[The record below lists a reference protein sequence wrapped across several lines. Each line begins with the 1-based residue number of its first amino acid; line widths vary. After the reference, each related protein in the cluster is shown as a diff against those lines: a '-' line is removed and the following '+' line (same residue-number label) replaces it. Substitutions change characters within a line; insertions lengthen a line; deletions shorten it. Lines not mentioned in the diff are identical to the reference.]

1 MAYDVND
8 IYLGRPGVLA
18 AATGGRGDAEVLD
31 AQPMSDFEIRLRR
44 MGGQA
49 RNAGDAVLEVL
60 NPFTM
65 KGGKISGVRPGKLAG
80 AGTIL
85 ALLAAANEIN
95 DPSESAGR
103 NLAQAGGRGLGSVG
117 GGLAGAAIGQ
127 TLIPIPGVGALV
139 GAAIGGATGGE
150 LGYGLASMAAD
161 AFEGSPESRAIR
173 NQQAIARA
181 AAESEADRLRMLMP
195 LQDQAAQAAI
205 RNRGAMAQIENE
217 QFMQQA
223 VAQALLEQQRGGT
236 QQAIAM
242 TNAILGA

>member
-8 IYLGRPGVLA
+8 IYLGRPGALA
-18 AATGGRGDAEVLD
+18 AATSGRDSGPVIDPEIMLSFGDRALQFGNRAKE
-31 AQPMSDFEIRLRR
+31 
-44 MGGQA
+44 
-49 RNAGDAVLEVL
+49 AV
-60 NPFTM
+60 NPFRM
-65 KGGKISGVRPGKLAG
+65 QGGKPSGVKVGKVAG
-80 AGTIL
+80 LGGLL
-85 ALLAAANEIN
+85 ALLSAAGELDDPN
-95 DPSESAGR
+95 DSAGR
-103 NLAQAGGRGLGSVG
+103 NLTEAAGVLGGGVG
-117 GGLAGAAIGQ
+117 GGMLGALGGRMAGGALAGALGGGPIGAVLGATLGGLLGQ
-127 TLIPIPGVGALV
+127 TAGKSAANAL
-139 GAAIGGATGGE
+139 
-150 LGYGLASMAAD
+150 AD
-161 AFEGSPESRAIR
+161 VVEGSPESRAIR

-223 VAQALLEQQRGGT
+223 IAQALLEQQRGGT

>member
-1 MAYDVND
+1 MAYNVSD
-8 IYLGRPGVLA
+8 IYLNRPGVLA
-18 AATGGRGDAEVLD
+18 GVMDGRGDGSPADTQVIPSLET
-31 AQPMSDFEIRLRR
+31 RLRR
-44 MGGQA
+44 MGERT
-49 RNAGDAVLEVL
+49 RNAGDQLLGVI
-60 NPFTM
+60 NPFAM
-65 KGGKISGVRPGKLAG
+65 KDGKISGIRGGRLAG

-85 ALLAAANEIN
+85 ALLSAASELN
-95 DPSESAGR
+95 DPNESAGR
-103 NLAQAGGRGLGSVG
+103 NLAQAAGVGAGSIG

-127 TLIPIPGVGALV
+127 ALIPIPGVGALV
-139 GAAIGGATGGE
+139 GAALGGATGGD
-150 LGYGLASMAAD
+150 LGRGLADMAAD

-173 NQQAIARA
+173 NQQAMARA

-223 VAQALLEQQRGGT
+223 VAQALLEQQRGGA